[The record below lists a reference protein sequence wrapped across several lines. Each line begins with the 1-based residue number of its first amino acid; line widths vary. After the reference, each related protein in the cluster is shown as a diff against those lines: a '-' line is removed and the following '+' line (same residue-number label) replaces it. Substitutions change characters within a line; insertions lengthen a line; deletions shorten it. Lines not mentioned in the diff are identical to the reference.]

1 MAAAMVLVPI
11 SWLKTFK
18 LISYISLLANVS
30 IIFALGIIMFYSE
43 QQYVREPQLHE
54 NIRYLDISSLPLFF
68 GVAVFNFE
76 GNGVILNVH
85 SSMQEP
91 EKFPRIMRNVM
102 IAVIINLIVFSSF
115 SYEAF
120 GDTIQDMV
128 TLNLPHDN
136 LTTSV

>member
-1 MAAAMVLVPI
+1 MVLVPI